1 LCGATQV
8 DKAAHESAD
17 PEALADIAFSDER
30 TDQETGQSQLV
41 VTSRSESATGRE
53 REQVNN
59 FTFDKV
65 SHSQAPGRAT
75 DEKIFQPCVGQA
87 GVFEEISM
95 LAQSVLDG
103 YNVCLLLEIERSS

>member
-1 LCGATQV
+1 MSDRRCVSLATV
-8 DKAAHESAD
+8 DIPINTDQSAHESAD

-65 SHSQAPGRAT
+65 
-75 DEKIFQPCVGQA
+75 
-87 GVFEEISM
+87 
-95 LAQSVLDG
+95 
-103 YNVCLLLEIERSS
+103 RSSDITCSII

>member
-1 LCGATQV
+1 MSDRHCVSQATLDVSIKTDQT
-8 DKAAHESAD
+8 AHESAD

-65 SHSQAPGRAT
+65 
-75 DEKIFQPCVGQA
+75 
-87 GVFEEISM
+87 
-95 LAQSVLDG
+95 
-103 YNVCLLLEIERSS
+103 RSSDNTCPIN